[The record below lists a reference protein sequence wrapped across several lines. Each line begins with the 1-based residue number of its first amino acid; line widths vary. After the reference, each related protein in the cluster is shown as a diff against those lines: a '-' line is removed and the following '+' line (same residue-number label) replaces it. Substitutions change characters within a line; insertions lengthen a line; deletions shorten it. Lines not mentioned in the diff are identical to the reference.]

1 MTKLALNSRMPYML
15 FNWAEHE
22 TRTARLTLAER
33 GMFDVARSAL
43 WRVEG
48 CKMPLEVLRVRLRV
62 APESQEA
69 NLLDTLVALGLL
81 TVDDAGTVYDD
92 VQVREFEAAVRKA
105 ETNREN
111 GRKGGRPKKQS
122 DLPPPATPP
131 SGEHAVPDF

>member
-1 MTKLALNSRMPYML
+1 MTRPELNSRMPYMV

-22 TRTARLTLAER
+22 TRTARLTLVER

-48 CKMPLEVLRVRLRV
+48 CKMPLEVLKVRLRV
-62 APESQEA
+62 APESHEG
-69 NLLDTLVALGLL
+69 NLLDTLVALDLL

-111 GRKGGRPKKQS
+111 GRKGGRPRKP
-122 DLPPPATPP
+122 DLPSPATPA
-131 SGEHAVPDF
+131 SGGQDAPDF

>member
-1 MTKLALNSRMPYML
+1 MTRPELNSRMPYMV

-22 TRTARLTLAER
+22 TRTARLTLEER

-48 CKMPLEVLRVRLRV
+48 CKMPLEVLKVRLRV

-69 NLLDTLVALGLL
+69 NLLDTLMALDLL
-81 TVDDAGTVYDD
+81 TMDGELVYDD
-92 VQVREFEAAVRKA
+92 VQVREFKAAVLKA

-111 GRKGGRPKKQS
+111 GRKGGRPRKQS
-122 DLPPPATPP
+122 DLPPPSAP
-131 SGEHAVPDF
+131 SSGGQVHPEF

>member
-1 MTKLALNSRMPYML
+1 MTRLAINSRMPYML

-22 TRTARLTLAER
+22 TRTARLTLMER

-48 CKMPLEVLRVRLRV
+48 CKMPLEVLKVRLRV
-62 APESQEA
+62 APESHEA
-69 NLLDTLVALGLL
+69 NLLDTLMDLDLL

-111 GRKGGRPKKQS
+111 GRKGGRPRKP

-131 SGEHAVPDF
+131 SGGQVAPDF